1 MRISYYRKTS
11 RELKR
16 LTSIARTP
24 MYDWFSCTL
33 DGLSTVRAYALAQT
47 FQLENA
53 ARSDEANKM
62 QYMQKI
68 CDRWLGT
75 RLEMMG
81 NLLCFIAMLLGVM
94 ARGQMAGAYIGMAL
108 ASSMRLARTVN
119 YAVRW
124 FTQLESEMTSVERV
138 LHFSDLPTEPYYS
151 PDGAAKRSGG
161 SAVWTPSDGRVEFAR
176 VGMRYRPDLPLVCAP
191 GNIHTSHRKALK
203 NV

>member
-1 MRISYYRKTS
+1 
-11 RELKR
+11 
-16 LTSIARTP
+16 

-62 QYMQKI
+62 QYIQKI

-94 ARGQMAGAYIGMAL
+94 SRGQVPGAFIGMAL

-138 LHFSDLPTEPYYS
+138 LHFSDLKTEPYYS
-151 PDGAAKRSGG
+151 PTGAAKRKDGVRERYDSTT
-161 SAVWTPSDGRVEFAR
+161 WTPAHYSNWTLSDGRVEFTH
-176 VGMRYRPDLPLVCAP
+176 VGMRYRPDLPLVPAVCLLSLSLSFSLSVSLCLFLSFCA
-191 GNIHTSHRKALK
+191 
-203 NV
+203 